1 MATKPTDS
9 DEDET
14 IPYDTRTFRVW
25 ANGIQR
31 QIDQTN
37 EQINYCAARI
47 SELELEPDD
56 TASSQQLPDSNGFW
70 RDNDGEIWS
79 YDGDPDNPP
88 RFIFSTAF
96 QEVCKTPADSTANW
110 EALEDH
116 APFTKISNP
125 FTKGNNHADR

>member
-14 IPYDTRTFRVW
+14 LPYDTRTFRVW
-25 ANGIQR
+25 ANSIQR

-37 EQINYCAARI
+37 EHINDCAARI
-47 SELELEPDD
+47 SELEPEPDD
-56 TASSQQLPDSNGFW
+56 TASSPQLPDSNGFW

-88 RFIFSTAF
+88 RFIFSTTF
-96 QEVCKTPADSTANW
+96 QEVCETPTDSTATW
-110 EALEDH
+110 AAIEDY

-125 FTKGNNHADR
+125 FTKEEDHAE